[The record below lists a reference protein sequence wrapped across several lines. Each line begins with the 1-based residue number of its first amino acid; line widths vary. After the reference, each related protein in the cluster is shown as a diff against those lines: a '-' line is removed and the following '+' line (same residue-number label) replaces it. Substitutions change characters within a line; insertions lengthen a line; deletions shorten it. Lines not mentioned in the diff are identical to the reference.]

1 MTRATLHPILHSRI
15 GPDQF
20 VSRMARLREDPR
32 FKAVQPDAFDVE
44 DDVENQL
51 LDKEELDEGL
61 ELWFDWAFVDFWKN
75 HYCMFHPPLFV
86 QMVDADNRYDT
97 AVYCCRSGCRPIF
110 DECRRWRNGSYH
122 HATPAEAQGSN

>member
-1 MTRATLHPILHSRI
+1 VYVTNLIVNQERSLGKLSCPRPSPKLIFRATLHPILHSRI

-32 FKAVQPDAFDVE
+32 FKAVQPDAFDVVE
-44 DDVENQL
+44 DDAE

-75 HYCMFHPPLFV
+75 HYCM
-86 QMVDADNRYDT
+86 
-97 AVYCCRSGCRPIF
+97 S
-110 DECRRWRNGSYH
+110 
-122 HATPAEAQGSN
+122 